1 MPASPLAFP
10 HRQPTNTT
18 LTMKGKNISVLQ
30 GVCATVVFVAYFLPW
45 AQIFFMG
52 FEASTSF
59 AETAFRLA
67 TKQEHTSLWYML
79 GPVIV
84 LLAGANVI
92 WQWIL
97 KTNVGAF
104 YMNSIPLFIC
114 VLELVILG
122 STTKDVERFLD
133 LVKHLGIGFH
143 LAFIASL
150 VSCIAAWTVIGYR
163 FLAHYKE
170 YVIAASLLTGACLFL
185 RIGTDVSTVVSWEGV
200 LHTPDT
206 EEMRIYLYL
215 ISSVLFFIHL
225 PFVVYGWIV
234 FAVTSGKQQRLLEQN
249 SAPEKTNTK
258 TVWVKDEE
266 EAKRYMEENN
276 IH

>member
-1 MPASPLAFP
+1 
-10 HRQPTNTT
+10 
-18 LTMKGKNISVLQ
+18 MKEKNISVLQ

-104 YMNSIPLFIC
+104 YMNSIPLCIC
-114 VLELVILG
+114 VAILAGLDAIVGG
-122 STTKDVERFLD
+122 SYLQANVADGLGAGFYLTFL
-133 LVKHLGIGFH
+133 
-143 LAFIASL
+143 ASL
-150 VSCIAAWTVIGYR
+150 VSCVAAWTSIGRLYLVR
-163 FLAHYKE
+163 YKGYMTIITILTVLCYALGVWANTWHLDFDMDYE
-170 YVIAASLLTGACLFL
+170 EMIALEKRKNWTIMLTHIFSLLHF
-185 RIGTDVSTVVSWEGV
+185 
-200 LHTPDT
+200 
-206 EEMRIYLYL
+206 
-215 ISSVLFFIHL
+215 
-225 PFVVYGWIV
+225 PFVIYGWIV
-234 FAVTSGKQQRLLEQN
+234 FAIRGKRQWQILQEASSENLT

-266 EAKRYMEENN
+266 ETKRYMEENN

>member
-1 MPASPLAFP
+1 MPAFPLAFP

-18 LTMKGKNISVLQ
+18 LTMKEKNISVLQ

-45 AQIFFMG
+45 AQVSILG
-52 FEASTSF
+52 SDSSISF
-59 AETAFRLA
+59 AAAAYQLA
-67 TKQEHTSLWYML
+67 SLADKMPLASLIPL
-79 GPVIV
+79 GIV
-84 LLAGANVI
+84 TLGGINVL
-92 WQWIL
+92 WQWLL

-122 STTKDVERFLD
+122 STTKDVERFHD

-185 RIGTDVSTVVSWEGV
+185 RMGTEPATAGSIEGFMPTAETEKMRSW
-200 LHTPDT
+200 
-206 EEMRIYLYL
+206 LYL
-215 ISSVLFFIHL
+215 ISSLLLFIHL
-225 PFVVYGWIV
+225 PFVIYGWIV

-258 TVWVKDEE
+258 TV
-266 EAKRYMEENN
+266 
-276 IH
+276 

>member
-1 MPASPLAFP
+1 
-10 HRQPTNTT
+10 
-18 LTMKGKNISVLQ
+18 MKGKNISVLQ

-143 LAFIASL
+143 LAFIVSIWLSSPAWCPASL
-150 VSCIAAWTVIGYR
+150 HGPS
-163 FLAHYKE
+163 
-170 YVIAASLLTGACLFL
+170 
-185 RIGTDVSTVVSWEGV
+185 
-200 LHTPDT
+200 
-206 EEMRIYLYL
+206 
-215 ISSVLFFIHL
+215 
-225 PFVVYGWIV
+225 
-234 FAVTSGKQQRLLEQN
+234 
-249 SAPEKTNTK
+249 
-258 TVWVKDEE
+258 
-266 EAKRYMEENN
+266 
-276 IH
+276 

>member
-1 MPASPLAFP
+1 
-10 HRQPTNTT
+10 
-18 LTMKGKNISVLQ
+18 MKGKNISVLQ

-185 RIGTDVSTVVSWEGV
+185 RMGTEPATAGSIEGFMPTAETEKMRSW
-200 LHTPDT
+200 
-206 EEMRIYLYL
+206 LYL
-215 ISSVLFFIHL
+215 ISSLLLFIHL
-225 PFVVYGWIV
+225 PFVIYGWIV